1 MKTNPT
7 PLLLTALAAISLTAC
22 GEKTSAPDDKA
33 SGSTAP
39 TNAVLESAFV
49 DAEPEGAL
57 SVVEARKQAQPGATL
72 TVTGRIAGSHDP
84 FSADFATL
92 VLADDALRT
101 CERIPGDSC
110 STPWDACCVDPKEIA
125 AQRLTIQVV
134 GEDGRPI
141 DQSLKSVNGLTEL
154 DTLVVTGTVAEGSNA
169 ENLVL
174 NATRIFAKPG
184 DHGEER
190 S

>member
-7 PLLLTALAAISLTAC
+7 SLLITALAAISLSSC
-22 GEKTSAPDDKA
+22 GEKTTPSEENATT
-33 SGSTAP
+33 STAP
-39 TNAVLESAFV
+39 ANPALEAAFV
-49 DAEPEGAL
+49 DSEPEGAI
-57 SVVEARKQAQPGATL
+57 SVVEARKQAQPGTTL

-92 VLADDALRT
+92 ILADDALRT

-134 GEDGRPI
+134 GEDGRPVG
-141 DQSLKSVNGLTEL
+141 QSLKSVNGLTEL
-154 DTLVVTGTVAEGSNA
+154 DTLVVTGTVAEGSSA

-174 NATRIFAKPG
+174 NATGIFAKPG
-184 DHGEER
+184 SDNEEN